1 MSTPRALNRDL
12 AKQNPEGTFDSPFEI
27 VEEKL
32 FTKGEKIATLNR
44 WRRSLLE
51 ELSATGEGMRTYGVA
66 SDRARLLEQI
76 EAAKSQLT

>member
-1 MSTPRALNRDL
+1 MSATRTLNRDL

-44 WRRSLLE
+44 WRQSLLE
-51 ELSATGEGMRTYGVA
+51 ELSASGEGISASEESHSAIGV
-66 SDRARLLEQI
+66 
-76 EAAKSQLT
+76 